1 MTKPALSQNRIVVA
15 FVFAGLA
22 DLIQIPLTASMA
34 SIFGAP
40 FAILLIFMMDCVLA
54 TALSLLLGFHW
65 LLLSSFFLENIPGIG
80 MIPAWTVCVALVIK
94 HRKDE
99 RAASLLHMPPVVH
112 QVTLALPAHAI
123 AAPNPPLPAPKEDVA
138 ARLNRLSELLSRG
151 IVTQAEYE
159 ARRQQI
165 LAEI

>member
-1 MTKPALSQNRIVVA
+1 MTKPLSQNRIVVA

-22 DLIQIPLTASMA
+22 DLIQIPATLSMA
-34 SIFGAP
+34 SFFGAP

-65 LLLSSFFLENIPGIG
+65 LLLPSFFLENIPGIG

-94 HRKDE
+94 QRKDE
-99 RAASLLHMPPVVH
+99 HASSLHYSPPAVH
-112 QVTLALPAHAI
+112 QITLALPEHAL
-123 AAPNPPLPAPKEDVA
+123 AAMKPPLPAPKEDVET
-138 ARLNRLSELLSRG
+138 RLNRLSDLLSKG
-151 IVTQAEYE
+151 IITQAEYE
-159 ARRQQI
+159 SRRQQI